1 MVTAKKTQTD
11 AQRLNTHAKKKEKR
25 DLTAVLIA
33 AGIIMLLDEQGRTIY
48 YRQRGI
54 SNISEED
61 KGTLVRMGLLHKDW
75 ALYKELPREIRIHY
89 EDEFIMGK
97 ASATFPKKILDII
110 H

>member
-1 MVTAKKTQTD
+1 MATAKKTQTD
-11 AQRLNTHAKKKEKR
+11 AQRIQAHAKKKEKR

-33 AGIIMLLDEQGRTIY
+33 AGIIMLLDENGKTVY

-54 SNISEED
+54 SNISAED
-61 KGTLVRMGLLHKDW
+61 KGILIRMGLLHKDW

-89 EDEFIMGK
+89 EDEFIMGR